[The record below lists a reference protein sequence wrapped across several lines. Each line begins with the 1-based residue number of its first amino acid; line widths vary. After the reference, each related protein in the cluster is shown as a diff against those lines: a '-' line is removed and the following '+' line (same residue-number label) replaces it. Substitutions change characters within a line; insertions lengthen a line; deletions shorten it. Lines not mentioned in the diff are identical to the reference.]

1 MLRII
6 AEAVAFLLGLAG
18 LLALVLLAYAALYLI

>member
-1 MLRII
+1 MLRIL

>member
-1 MLRII
+1 MLRIF
-6 AEAVAFLLGLAG
+6 AEAIGFLLGLAG

>member
-1 MLRII
+1 MLRIL
-6 AEAVAFLLGLAG
+6 AEAIGFLLGLIG